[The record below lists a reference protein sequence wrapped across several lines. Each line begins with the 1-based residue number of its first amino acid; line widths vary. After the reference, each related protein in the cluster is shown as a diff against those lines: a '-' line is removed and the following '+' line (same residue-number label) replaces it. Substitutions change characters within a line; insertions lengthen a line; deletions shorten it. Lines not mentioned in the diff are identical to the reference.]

1 VANKHNGEVSITLD
15 KPRTLK
21 FDFNAGCE
29 YEEVMGTTLNSFMYR
44 LEQLSKRNPEASGT
58 IVGNKEVRAMLYA
71 ALRHEDK
78 TLTLEEAG
86 NLFAYAPGEL
96 QAQKLVWVFQK
107 VMESWLAAQG
117 VGAKKNEK
125 PETKKP
131 EVMVSQSGISKSS
144 SELPTGTSG

>member
-1 VANKHNGEVSITLD
+1 VANKHNGEVSIVLD

-29 YEEVMGTTLNSFMYR
+29 YEEMTGTTLNSFMYR
-44 LEQLSKRNPEASGT
+44 LEQLSKKDPNLAGT
-58 IVGNKEVRAMLYA
+58 IVGNKEVRAMLLA

-86 NLFAYAPGEL
+86 NLFAYAPGDL

-107 VMESWLAAQG
+107 IMESWLAGQG
-117 VGAKKNEK
+117 VGAKKNEPPK
-125 PETKKP
+125 EKKA
-131 EVMVSQSGISKSS
+131 EVIPSQSG
-144 SELPTGTSG
+144 T